1 MTSFLI
7 CVYASRIYALEAHS
21 ALLVITPNNM
31 HFLCGFVATKTQK
44 SSRSTA
50 PTAPTCV
57 LEWVSPQQQK
67 EHFDKV
73 NTTNRPQSVTFAELH
88 DTDWTEDIWKELLRN
103 DLGYSRFPLS
113 DIYSFFRRRH
123 QLKYTAMEVTDVMGY
138 SVLYSCESV
147 VVS

>member
-1 MTSFLI
+1 M
-7 CVYASRIYALEAHS
+7 EAHT
-21 ALLVITPNNM
+21 ALLVVTPNNI
-31 HFLCGFVATKTQK
+31 HFLCGFVAVKSQK
-44 SSRSTA
+44 APRSTA

-73 NTTNRPQSVTFAELH
+73 NTTTKSLDIAVVEQS
-88 DTDWTEDIWKELLRN
+88 DNDWVEDIWKELLRS

-113 DIYSFFRRRH
+113 EIYSFFRRRH

-147 VVS
+147 AVREYC